1 MSGNGPSDGWDRQ
14 SEPSQPVPPASAPP
28 PAHAI
33 AQTNGLAIAALVC
46 GIVWMGGLGSI
57 LALVLGYTAKGQID
71 RSGGRE
77 GGRGLAVAG
86 IVLGW
91 VGVAGFLLLILA
103 FGCVAGTSGGGSDFG
118 EPIIFE
124 P

>member
-1 MSGNGPSDGWDRQ
+1 MSGNGPSDGWARKD
-14 SEPSQPVPPASAPP
+14 EPSQPVSPAPAAPP
-28 PAHAI
+28 SYTV

-57 LALVLGYTAKGQID
+57 LALVLGYTARNQID
-71 RSGGRE
+71 GSGGRE

-91 VGVAGFLLLILA
+91 VGVAGMLLLLLA
-103 FGCVAGTSGGGSDFG
+103 FGCAATGGGSGDFG
-118 EPIIFE
+118 EPIIIE